1 MSNPYLTAREAAAE
15 LNVSRATLYA
25 YVSRGMIRS
34 EPVEGSRHRLYR
46 ADDVRAILARKTA
59 EFGHKSGSETIVA
72 TALTHDTPI
81 LDSAITLIADG
92 DLYYRGRDAT
102 ELTRS
107 SSLESVARLLWQC
120 DDDPFASAAPD
131 IGAFS
136 SPLTG
141 IARCQALLPL
151 AAAQDLRAY
160 TLETGNVARTG
171 ADLLRLL
178 CAGFTSKKPSIEP
191 IHAQLSAHW
200 AGPGQPGGNAAKLI
214 RAALVLCAD
223 HELNASTFTVRCVAS
238 TRATPYGAVMAGLS
252 TLQGP
257 RHGGQTARVAALF
270 DEAANAESPLA
281 AVAARLRRGERL
293 PGFGHTLYPDGDPRC
308 KLLRRLLSA
317 TLGSN
322 KALTMAEELAAA
334 ASANTGLMPNVDF
347 SLVMLQRSLDLPTIA
362 PMGIFAIGR
371 CAGWIA
377 HAQEQYV
384 RPELIRPRARYIGE
398 QPQLAQTPLNA

>member
-1 MSNPYLTAREAAAE
+1 MAARPPA
-15 LNVSRATLYA
+15 SRPC
-25 YVSRGMIRS
+25 S
-34 EPVEGSRHRLYR
+34 
-46 ADDVRAILARKTA
+46 
-59 EFGHKSGSETIVA
+59 
-72 TALTHDTPI
+72 
-81 LDSAITLIADG
+81 
-92 DLYYRGRDAT
+92 
-102 ELTRS
+102 
-107 SSLESVARLLWQC
+107 
-120 DDDPFASAAPD
+120 
-131 IGAFS
+131 
-136 SPLTG
+136 
-141 IARCQALLPL
+141 
-151 AAAQDLRAY
+151 
-160 TLETGNVARTG
+160 
-171 ADLLRLL
+171 
-178 CAGFTSKKPSIEP
+178 
-191 IHAQLSAHW
+191 
-200 AGPGQPGGNAAKLI
+200 
-214 RAALVLCAD
+214 
-223 HELNASTFTVRCVAS
+223 
-238 TRATPYGAVMAGLS
+238 
-252 TLQGP
+252 
-257 RHGGQTARVAALF
+257 